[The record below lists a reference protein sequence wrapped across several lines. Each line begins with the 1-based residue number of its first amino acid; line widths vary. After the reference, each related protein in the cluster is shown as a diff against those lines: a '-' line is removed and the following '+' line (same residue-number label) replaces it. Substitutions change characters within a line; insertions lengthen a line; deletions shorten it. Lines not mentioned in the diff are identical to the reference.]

1 MNIREM
7 KIEDYSEVFGL
18 WTSSKGVGLRSLDD
32 SEEGIRKFLQRN
44 ERTNFVAVQGDKII
58 GVILCGHDGR
68 RAYIYHMFV
77 NENYRGHGHGK
88 KLVDTV
94 MEALKNEGINK
105 VALVVFTNN
114 EIGNPFWKAI
124 GFEKREDLYYY
135 NKSLNSANY

>member
-18 WTSSKGVGLRSLDD
+18 WTSSKGVGLRNLDD
-32 SEEGIRKFLQRN
+32 SEEGIKKFLQRN
-44 ERTNFVAVQGDKII
+44 EKTNFVVVDDDKIT

-77 NENYRGHGHGK
+77 DESYRGHGLGK
-88 KLVDTV
+88 KLVDNV
-94 MEALKNEGINK
+94 MEVLKNEGINK
-105 VALVVFTNN
+105 VALVVFTDN

-124 GFEKREDLYYY
+124 GFEKRDDLYYY
-135 NKSLNSANY
+135 NKSLNTANY